1 MSLFKYFKK
10 EGDLP
15 NPNGHLSKK
24 MPSSAIV
31 AANKEVKKVQDDKTS
46 KPGKRGPYSKFS
58 PQIKAEVGKQAA
70 ECGVAAVLRN
80 NSKKY
85 PDL

>member
-1 MSLFKYFKK
+1 
-10 EGDLP
+10 
-15 NPNGHLSKK
+15 

-46 KPGKRGPYSKFS
+46 KSGKCGPYSKFS

-85 PDL
+85 PDLKESTIRTWKNVYLRD